1 MRQVF
6 LPALLAAPLL
16 LGAMVSG
23 CSLVDA
29 PKQLRGNRVDVDQI
43 KELVTGTSTR
53 ADATSLLGSPT
64 AKATFDDNTWIYIGE
79 VTRTRVGRAPGVLQQ
94 DVVVLNFDQGGVLR
108 GVKRLNQDDGR
119 SVSAGPRRRRAAR
132 RRSCSSCW
140 ATWASSMPAAALAAA
155 RRRAAAGRATAGCD
169 VVLGRWA
176 PSVKSGSSRAG

>member
-1 MRQVF
+1 MRQMF

-23 CSLVDA
+23 CSLVEA
-29 PKQLRGNRVDVDQI
+29 PKQLRGNRVDADQV

-119 SVSAGPRRRRAAR
+119 SVSVVSRSTPSPGSEASFMQQLLGNVGKFNAGG
-132 RRSCSSCW
+132 
-140 ATWASSMPAAALAAA
+140 
-155 RRRAAAGRATAGCD
+155 AAGG
-169 VVLGRWA
+169 
-176 PSVKSGSSRAG
+176 GSSPGGSGASNGGL